1 MATTPENDFQDDL
14 KALRADIEAL
24 TDTVGSLASQASK
37 AEVAVTKNVKK
48 AAKGAI
54 GTGED
59 VLEEG
64 IELGHDAARAA
75 ASGARVGVSSL
86 EHLIEQNPMNAVLAA
101 LGIGLVV
108 GFVGRK

>member
-1 MATTPENDFQDDL
+1 M
-14 KALRADIEAL
+14 
-24 TDTVGSLASQASK
+24 TDTVGSLALQATR
-37 AEVAVTKNVKK
+37 AEADVTKRVKK

-59 VLEEG
+59 LLEEG
-64 IELGHDAARAA
+64 VELGHDAARAA
-75 ASGARVGVSSL
+75 TSGARAGVSSL
-86 EHLIEQNPMNAVLAA
+86 EHLIEQNPMNAVLVA